1 MIVSKVIGIDF
12 GLRRTGIAITD
23 DLCIVA
29 SPLEVVDSSKLM
41 TYLKELIFRER
52 ISTIVLGYPTRLDGS
67 DSHITENVRLLKTE
81 LEKQFPNSQVIFQDE
96 RYTSTES
103 KRIVHTMGKKKQQKD
118 KGLIDKISAAIILK
132 DYLETLNKLQG
143 K

>member
-1 MIVSKVIGIDF
+1 VSKVIGIDF

-67 DSHITENVRLLKTE
+67 DSHITENVRMLKTE
-81 LEKQFPNSQVIFQDE
+81 LEKQFPSSQVIFQDE

-103 KRIVHTMGKKKQQKD
+103 KRIVYTMGKKKQQKD

>member
-1 MIVSKVIGIDF
+1 VSKVIGIDF

-67 DSHITENVRLLKTE
+67 DSHITENVRMLKTE
-81 LEKQFPNSQVIFQDE
+81 LEKQFPSSQVIFQDE

>member
-1 MIVSKVIGIDF
+1 MSKVIGIDF

-67 DSHITENVRLLKTE
+67 DSHITENVRMLKTE
-81 LEKQFPNSQVIFQDE
+81 LEKQFPSSQVIFQDE

-103 KRIVHTMGKKKQQKD
+103 KRIVYTMGKKKQQKD

>member
-1 MIVSKVIGIDF
+1 MSKVIGIDF

-67 DSHITENVRLLKTE
+67 DSHITENVRMLKTE
-81 LEKQFPNSQVIFQDE
+81 LEKQFPSSQVIFQDE